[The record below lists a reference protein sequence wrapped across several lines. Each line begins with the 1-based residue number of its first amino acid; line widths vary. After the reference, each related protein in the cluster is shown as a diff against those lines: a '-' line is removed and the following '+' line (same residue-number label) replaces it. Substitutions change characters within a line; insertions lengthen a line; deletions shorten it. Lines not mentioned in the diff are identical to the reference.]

1 MIDKNYFLD
10 MMMKDGGDID
20 TIAQDITDALNAA
33 KAEWEDIQ
41 KKNSLADRKLEIA
54 NEIAELFK
62 EYAALAYPDAGSE
75 LGHFEGEALVEI
87 MDESFELLKGLYE
100 IKNAF
105 AAPAKKISTA
115 TSAKKSDDDILSEFL
130 KIFN

>member
-20 TIAQDITDALNAA
+20 TIAQDITFALNEA
-33 KAEWEDIQ
+33 KAEWEAIQ
-41 KKNSLADRKLEIA
+41 KKNQVADRKLEIA
-54 NEIAELFK
+54 NEVALLFK
-62 EYAALAYPDAGSE
+62 EYAELAYPDAGPE
-75 LGHFEGEALVEI
+75 LGHFEGSALVEI

-105 AAPAKKISTA
+105 AAPAKKIA
-115 TSAKKSDDDILSEFL
+115 KAPAKKSDDDILSEFL

>member
-10 MMMKDGGDID
+10 MMMKDGGNID
-20 TIAQDITDALNAA
+20 TVAQEITDALNAA
-33 KAEWEDIQ
+33 KAEWEAIQ
-41 KKNSLADRKLEIA
+41 KKNQVADRKLEIA

-62 EYAALAYPDAGSE
+62 EYAALAYPDDGLE
-75 LGHFEGEALVEI
+75 LGNFEGEHLVEI
-87 MDESFELLKGLYE
+87 MDESFELLKGLHE

-105 AAPAKKISTA
+105 AAPAKKITK
-115 TSAKKSDDDILSEFL
+115 TPLKKSDDDILAEFL

>member
-10 MMMKDGGDID
+10 MMKNGEDID
-20 TIAQDITDALNAA
+20 TIAKNITDALNEAKVEMEAA
-33 KAEWEDIQ
+33 Q
-41 KKNSLADRKLEIA
+41 KKNELAEKKLEIA
-54 NEIAELFK
+54 NEIALLFR
-62 EYAALAYPDAGSE
+62 EYADLAYPDAAGE
-75 LGHFEGEALVEI
+75 IGKFEGEALVEI

-105 AAPAKKISTA
+105 AAPTKKIA
-115 TSAKKSDDDILSEFL
+115 KAPAKKSDDDILSEFL